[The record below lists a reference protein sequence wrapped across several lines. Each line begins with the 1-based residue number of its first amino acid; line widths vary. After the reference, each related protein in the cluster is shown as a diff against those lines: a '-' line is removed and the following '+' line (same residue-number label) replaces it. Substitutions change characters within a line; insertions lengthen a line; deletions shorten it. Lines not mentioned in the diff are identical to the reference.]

1 MVQYI
6 KLNYGEWKD
15 MLFHLLLNSGIKKKK
30 AKAMSLE
37 YEEEFTIGMTPEEV
51 YRIIINGTDRN
62 KQ

>member
-1 MVQYI
+1 
-6 KLNYGEWKD
+6 
-15 MLFHLLLNSGIKKKK
+15 
-30 AKAMSLE
+30 MSLE